1 MNIPPPLDPLL
12 PDLANEFANAPI
24 VERYGLF
31 PYADALAY
39 QRHVRNELIQGGAE
53 RLIFLEHPPTVTWG
67 RRTHDDEVLNGE
79 INLQNLDCPSV
90 RKVRLQSGEMEVTF
104 VPVERGGQATYHAPG
119 QLVVYP
125 IVHLPR
131 RGWSVRDYLQRL
143 QKIVIEVLSH
153 LGLNSRCGDDE
164 AGIWIEDRKIASF
177 GIHLRR
183 GVTMHGLAINLDV
196 DMDGFGLIRPCGHDP
211 SSMTSASAE
220 LGRTIARDEVET
232 RLLRLLVGAFT
243 LSLKT

>member
-1 MNIPPPLDPLL
+1 MKIPSPLEPLL
-12 PDLANEFANAPI
+12 PSLTNDSPNTPI

-39 QRHVRNELIQGGAE
+39 QRQIRNEVILNSGAE

-67 RRTHDDEVLNGE
+67 RRTDDQEVLDGK
-79 INLQNLDCPSV
+79 IH
-90 RKVRLQSGEMEVTF
+90 LQSLESPIQRNVQLKAGEMEVAF

-131 RGWSVRDYLQRL
+131 RGWSVRDYLQKL
-143 QKIVIEVLSH
+143 QRTVIEVLSH
-153 LGLNSRCGDDE
+153 LGLDCRCGDDE

-183 GVTMHGLAINLDV
+183 GVTIHGLAVNLDV
-196 DMDGFGLIRPCGHDP
+196 DLDGFGLIRPCGHDP

-220 LGRTIARDEVET
+220 LGRIVTRQELEPVMLREVVNMVV
-232 RLLRLLVGAFT
+232 L
-243 LSLKT
+243 